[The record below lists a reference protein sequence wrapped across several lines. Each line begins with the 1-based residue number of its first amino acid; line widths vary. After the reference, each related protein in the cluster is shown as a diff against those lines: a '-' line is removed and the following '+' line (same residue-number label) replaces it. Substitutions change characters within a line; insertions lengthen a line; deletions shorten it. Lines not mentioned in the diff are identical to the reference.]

1 MFTSDCLLL
10 SEQVC
15 VLPCVVTVTSS
26 GFAWKA
32 GFHFM
37 LNSLIVVIG
46 ELTKESSI
54 HGGSATAIS
63 CWQINGAWWLVI
75 CFAGIVVIGDIIIEM
90 SSSHIDDLA
99 FCFHLM
105 FASVSI
111 LLCCSLCLLHG
122 HGIIVCDGWV
132 LPIGRHSS
140 VAQLLE
146 LPTIDSSESTLAFGE
161 TMQTRV

>member
-1 MFTSDCLLL
+1 MCDDMPIARIAPEGMFCHGHSAQYLLRSSIIIRRPDPSCCQHSAHDEPSGCGGAAQGEPWAFITVCACWRSSFKCVQLQRTFFSISLRMFTSDCLLL
-10 SEQVC
+10 SKQVC

-63 CWQINGAWWLVI
+63 CWQINGA
-75 CFAGIVVIGDIIIEM
+75 
-90 SSSHIDDLA
+90 
-99 FCFHLM
+99 
-105 FASVSI
+105 
-111 LLCCSLCLLHG
+111 
-122 HGIIVCDGWV
+122 
-132 LPIGRHSS
+132 
-140 VAQLLE
+140 
-146 LPTIDSSESTLAFGE
+146 
-161 TMQTRV
+161 